1 MKTFTMILLTVLA
14 ATVNKCSSDSKEM
27 KENLVIEYEAKTRG
41 SFSKVIIKNDSLVV
55 MEEGRNESI
64 NYYPLSNK
72 DWDMLVKQI
81 QKIDKKKIKDYKAP
95 TSKRFSDAARAASV
109 RVIYNNETYQS
120 EEFDEGTPPKEIKTF
135 VDTVTG
141 LYMKNKTKK

>member
-1 MKTFTMILLTVLA
+1 MKTLTMILLTVLA
-14 ATVNKCSSDSKEM
+14 VTVNKCSSDSKEL
-27 KENLVIEYEAKTRG
+27 KKDLIIEYEAKTRG

-55 MEEGRNESI
+55 MEEGRSESV
-64 NYYPLSNK
+64 NYYPLSKK
-72 DWDMLVKQI
+72 DWDILVKQI
-81 QKIDKKKIKDYKAP
+81 QKIDKEQIKNYKAP

-109 RVIYNNETYQS
+109 RVIYKNEIYQS

-135 VDTVTG
+135 VDKITS

>member
-1 MKTFTMILLTVLA
+1 MKTLTMILLTVLA
-14 ATVNKCSSDSKEM
+14 VTVNKCSSDSKEL
-27 KENLVIEYEAKTRG
+27 KKDLIIEYEAKTRG

-55 MEEGRNESI
+55 MEEGRSESV
-64 NYYPLSNK
+64 NYYPLSKK
-72 DWDMLVKQI
+72 DWDILVKQI
-81 QKIDKKKIKDYKAP
+81 QEIDKEQIKNYKAP

-109 RVIYNNETYQS
+109 RVIYKNEIYQS

-135 VDTVTG
+135 VDKITS